1 MLLGKSKLNYF
12 PVSYIAYCQKQMS
25 KLNNNGVMVISLNSN
40 NRKKEVG
47 LIVLSSKSF
56 RTHDEFLDD

>member
-1 MLLGKSKLNYF
+1 
-12 PVSYIAYCQKQMS
+12 MS